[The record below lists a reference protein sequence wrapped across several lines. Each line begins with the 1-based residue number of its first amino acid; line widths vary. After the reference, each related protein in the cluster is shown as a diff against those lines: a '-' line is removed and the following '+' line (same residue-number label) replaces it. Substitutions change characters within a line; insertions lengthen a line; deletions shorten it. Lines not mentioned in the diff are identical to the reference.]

1 MKHRYIVVEGPIGV
15 GKTSLAGLL
24 AVTLGAEQILEQ
36 VDNPFLADFY
46 DDREGVAFQTQL
58 YFLLGRHRQQ
68 QRFKQRSLF
77 HPVTVSDYLFEKD
90 KIFANL
96 CLNDEEL
103 GLYQKVYSILAD
115 ALPIPDLVIS
125 LQASTDV
132 LMQRI
137 RMRSRAVE
145 RDISRDYIE
154 LVNEAYTYFFYHY
167 SKTPLLVIN
176 TDDIDFVNQ
185 PKDLD
190 QLVRQVSD
198 MEAGTRFF
206 VPASSD

>member
-1 MKHRYIVVEGPIGV
+1 M
-15 GKTSLAGLL
+15 
-24 AVTLGAEQILEQ
+24 
-36 VDNPFLADFY
+36 
-46 DDREGVAFQTQL
+46 
-58 YFLLGRHRQQ
+58 
-68 QRFKQRSLF
+68 
-77 HPVTVSDYLFEKD
+77 
-90 KIFANL
+90 
-96 CLNDEEL
+96 
-103 GLYQKVYSILAD
+103 YSILAD

-137 RMRSRAVE
+137 RKRSRAVE

-167 SKTPLLVIN
+167 SRTPLLVIN

-190 QLVRQVSD
+190 QLVRQVSGI
-198 MEAGTRFF
+198 EAGTRFF
-206 VPASSD
+206 VPASSG